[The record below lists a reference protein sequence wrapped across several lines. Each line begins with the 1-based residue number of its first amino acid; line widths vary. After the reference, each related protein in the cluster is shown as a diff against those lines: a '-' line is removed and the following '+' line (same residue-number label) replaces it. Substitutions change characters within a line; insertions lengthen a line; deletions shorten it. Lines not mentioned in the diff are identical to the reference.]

1 MKLRIAFL
9 VTTLFLGFSSASFSQ
24 SYGWKDKNNCP
35 ATDTASRRSVD
46 GFGGMMIITPDVD
59 WEEKWNTPSGT
70 SPFYKKV
77 NEAKVGETIYI
88 LSFFSNPKS
97 NPLHVVN
104 ISCDIQII
112 QPDGTVAMTEKN
124 RPCFHGVLGGA
135 PEMIY
140 MTNAAVGFMGEEKD
154 PKGVWTVK
162 LAMKDQLRTE
172 PVMLT
177 QSFTLK

>member
-9 VTTLFLGFSSASFSQ
+9 VTTLFLSFSSASFSQ
-24 SYGWKDKNNCP
+24 SYGWKDGNNAH
-35 ATDTASRRSVD
+35 ATDKASKRPVE
-46 GFGGMMIITPDVD
+46 GFSGMMMITPDAD
-59 WEEKWNTPSGT
+59 WEEKWNTLSGT
-70 SPFYKKV
+70 SPFFNRV
-77 NEAKVGETIYI
+77 NEAKVGETIYV
-88 LSFFSNPKS
+88 LSFFSNPKRNS
-97 NPLHVVN
+97 LHVVN

-124 RPCFHGVLGGA
+124 RRCFHGVLRDTT
-135 PEMIY
+135 EMIY
-140 MTNAAVGFMGEEKD
+140 MTNATVSFMGEEKD

>member
-24 SYGWKDKNNCP
+24 SYGWKDGNNAP
-35 ATDTASRRSVD
+35 ATDTESRRSVD
-46 GFGGMMIITPDVD
+46 GFGGMMMITPDAD
-59 WEEKWNTPSGT
+59 REEKWNTPSDT
-70 SPFYKKV
+70 SPFFNRA

-124 RPCFHGVLGGA
+124 RPCFHGVLGGT

-140 MTNAAVGFMGEEKD
+140 MTNATVSFMGEEKD

-162 LAMKDQLRTE
+162 IAMKDQLRTE